1 VVEDVNFYKNKKKVQ
16 SRRLM
21 GYNSRYP
28 TCHEFIKKSM
38 TRNNS
43 MHIYRFCLLLTAICL
58 LGKNASGQVKMFL
71 EEKVPFDCA
80 VQVANQVCT
89 AAVRRGALPDTFQF
103 GLSSGNSM
111 SISTAQAL
119 GLLAEAGEAIK
130 KGTSSE
136 LALCSAKVGAPVAAA
151 GKSSDASARSL
162 ATGDLLS
169 ECSVLLD
176 FTEALGAL
184 PSAIWISGKKLSMP
198 EFLTAIATAV
208 QYLSRSGKLPDQVEI
223 IPCSPPASWLPAQA
237 AADYAPSAVPTFQM
251 TRKSSSP
258 TLKLSHKDGAK
269 LSGKINFVAILKSAA
284 PETVVV
290 SFLLDGQLKTLTNW
304 APYSFQLDTGA
315 ISPGKHR
322 LAAMAEDASGKIL
335 ASKEITIIV
344 KPRPAPAEDKPILSK
359 D

>member
-1 VVEDVNFYKNKKKVQ
+1 LPLIYQKN
-16 SRRLM
+16 
-21 GYNSRYP
+21 
-28 TCHEFIKKSM
+28 M

-43 MHIYRFCLLLTAICL
+43 THIYRFCLLLTAICL
-58 LGKNASGQVKMFL
+58 LGKNVSGQGKMFL

-103 GLSSGNSM
+103 GLSNGNSM
-111 SISTAQAL
+111 SISAAQAL
-119 GLLAEAGEAIK
+119 GLLAEAGEAIR

-136 LALCSAKVGAPVAAA
+136 LALCSAKVGAPVSTT
-151 GKSSDASARSL
+151 GKSSGASARSL
-162 ATGDLLS
+162 ATGDLLT

-184 PSAIWISGKKLSMP
+184 PSAIWVSGKKLSMP
-198 EFLTAIATAV
+198 EFLTAIATAI

-223 IPCSPPASWLPAQA
+223 IPCSPPASWQPAQA
-237 AADYAPSAVPTFQM
+237 AADYSPSAVPTYQM
-251 TRKSSSP
+251 TTKASSP

-269 LSGKINFVAILKSAA
+269 LSGKINIVATLKSAA
-284 PETVVV
+284 TETVVV

-304 APYSFQLDTGA
+304 APYSFQLDTDA
-315 ISPGKHR
+315 IAPGKHR

-344 KPRPAPAEDKPILSK
+344 KPRQELAETKRSSPK